1 MKYQKQLLEVFE
13 KFKDNE
19 ECLQCFLNCFDIP
32 ELKDLK
38 ELKCVSFSDYPL
50 AESIQEDP
58 KVSGFV
64 IFSRVLEVYFIS
76 PTMNY
81 IGFWGFRNFFTY
93 RLALKHKSLNDGILR
108 YVVNIHNKQDLNRK
122 DHFNDIREF
131 VVFNVYKYTE
141 DLRDWIL
148 ALFEG

>member
-1 MKYQKQLLEVFE
+1 MKYQKQLSEVFE

-19 ECLQCFLNCFDIP
+19 ECLQYFLNCLDIP

-38 ELKCVSFSDYPL
+38 ELKCVSFSDYSL

-64 IFSRVLEVYFIS
+64 IFNRVLEVYFIS

-141 DLRDWIL
+141 DLRNWIL